1 MKYANTLNIGGAEV
15 VGVTLPLAVV
25 PKWNPEDP
33 LPNTHLVHEDVQAGW
48 VRQSDGTFA
57 APDPGPA
64 IRAERDRLLIA
75 SDKEMLV
82 DLWSV
87 KTPEQQ
93 AAWTVYRQA
102 LRDVPEQSG
111 FPGTVVWPVAPA
123 ASN

>member
-1 MKYANTLNIGGAEV
+1 MKYASTRIVNGYEV
-15 VGVTLPLAVV
+15 VRVTLPLTTV
-25 PKWNPEDP
+25 PAWNPTAP
-33 LPNTHLVHEDVQAGW
+33 LPNTYLVPDEVQAGW
-48 VRQSDGTFA
+48 VRHADGSFT

-82 DLWSV
+82 DLWSI
-87 KTPEQQ
+87 KTTEQQ

-111 FPGTVVWPVAPA
+111 FPTNVTWPVAPV
-123 ASN
+123 SN